1 MSSGDRAGGTSPV
14 RGLGRSLIMER
25 LLVLALLGVG
35 SKEWERRSMPP
46 GRSGRRAI
54 AREVVGA
61 GIESSAQ
68 CGIIE
73 TGSRVGGCV
82 SRGRKRRCR
91 SRRSRDTNR
100 GKSRRIMRA
109 CRRFEGSG
117 IIEVCCVRQY

>member
-54 AREVVGA
+54 AREVGA

-68 CGIIE
+68 CGIIK

-91 SRRSRDTNR
+91 SRSRDTNR
-100 GKSRRIMRA
+100 GESRRIMWAR
-109 CRRFEGSG
+109 RRFEGSG